1 MARKRKYQSA
11 MEDID
16 PCLNPV
22 YLPNENYYRNPT
34 ETPAE
39 LLPPHIST
47 NPAKPGNTKC
57 NSKIL
62 TIYQNP
68 AEKIKLKSIRRN
80 LLNNNTI
87 IPCNKRSD
95 MVDILNDDISFTEIK
110 TKSIITNNMSRKDS
124 KNNKNLN
131 KIIKP
136 RVDKGDSNLPPLP
149 RTEDYWPKLVTNGYE
164 EHESYLDRI
173 RKEHLDNQYQ
183 DILRLKSEN
192 KNRNFQC
199 NHYYEQYNI
208 PLGNSNLENNH
219 NAGNSYYNKLYLRSD
234 EGIYC
239 VETPLRNVRDID
251 NKWNNVN
258 AKKHGILQD
267 ISINNTN
274 FNNLQTKGTQVDET
288 KYLNNKK
295 NIAISELPKNL
306 KCDAIVGGN
315 TPLRNTIDNN
325 DLDEI
330 VLNRSK
336 EQEYRKET
344 NDIAVG
350 PSPNSHILS
359 HDLEKTPKIEK
370 IRPNSILR
378 KSIEICS
385 ESSKQVR
392 FSTRYQSDKSKF
404 LLKFEEL
411 NFDPTEEPL
420 VNMENSEYSDGS
432 MEIGDNIHE
441 DYSIFDFIS
450 LDNRILLRLM
460 QICRKELDLVE
471 NLTTQIDDIGINS
484 DYTLVNKAINGIYK
498 YFLIKAVDY
507 GWKKD
512 NEFNDVKYAM
522 AKEYRDN
529 NVNYYNS
536 IINEREILKNK
547 IGIYN
552 SNIQKLKNALS
563 EADKLKELIE
573 LDNFSK
579 NKDLTNTP
587 EIDKVENINKFD
599 NQEDRKWILQYVKYL
614 FNGING
620 IINNNGNTLS
630 DINEYNENNNNSYET
645 DNSNDYSPTPVLKVL
660 KDDNSELRDHK
671 LENINNNSFDKNI
684 CGSSS
689 IVDDILSECHKMQFI
704 SMESIAFLND
714 CIALLN
720 DAEIGMQNFQ
730 KLLAHKAFDIHE
742 DDKNGKLSNNIDEAE
757 DAMLRL
763 QRGASI
769 TPRFSIDSNTG
780 SYNRTSISSRIS
792 TTKKKPS

>member
-1 MARKRKYQSA
+1 MPRKRKYQSA
-11 MEDID
+11 MGDID

-47 NPAKPGNTKC
+47 NPAKPGNAKC

-62 TIYQNP
+62 PIYQNP
-68 AEKIKLKSIRRN
+68 AEKIKLKGIRRD

-87 IPCNKRSD
+87 ISCNKHCD
-95 MVDILNDDISFTEIK
+95 MVDILNDDMSFVETK
-110 TKSIITNNMSRKDS
+110 TKSIITNNLSRKDS

-136 RVDKGDSNLPPLP
+136 RIDKGDSNLPPLP
-149 RTEDYWPKLVTNGYE
+149 RTEDYWPKLVTSGYE
-164 EHESYLDRI
+164 EHESYLDKI
-173 RKEHLDNQYQ
+173 RKEHLDSQYQ
-183 DILRLKSEN
+183 DISRLRDEN
-192 KNRNFQC
+192 KNRNSQC
-199 NHYYEQYNI
+199 NHYKQYNI
-208 PLGNSNLENNH
+208 PLGSSNLGNNY
-219 NAGNSYYNKLYLRSD
+219 NTGNSYYNKLYLRSD

-239 VETPLRNVRDID
+239 VETPLRNIRGID

-267 ISINNTN
+267 TSINNAN
-274 FNNLQTKGTQVDET
+274 FNNLQSKGTQIDET
-288 KYLNNKK
+288 KYLDNKK

-325 DLDEI
+325 NLDEV
-330 VLNRSK
+330 VLNRNK
-336 EQEYRKET
+336 EREYRKET

-350 PSPNSHILS
+350 PSPNSHILP

-378 KSIEICS
+378 KSIEICN

-392 FSTRYQSDKSKF
+392 FSTRYKSDRSKF
-404 LLKFEEL
+404 PLKFGEL
-411 NFDPTEEPL
+411 NFDPAEELL
-420 VNMENSEYSDGS
+420 VNMENSECYNES
-432 MEIGDNIHE
+432 MEVGDNIYE
-441 DYSIFDFIS
+441 DYSIFDSIS
-450 LDNRILLRLM
+450 LDSRILLRLM
-460 QICRKELDLVE
+460 QICRKELNLVE

-512 NEFNDVKYAM
+512 NEFNDVKCAM
-522 AKEYRDN
+522 AKEYRNN

-536 IINEREILKNK
+536 IINEREVLKNK

-573 LDNFSK
+573 LDNFSE
-579 NKDLTNTP
+579 NRDLTNTP
-587 EIDKVENINKFD
+587 EIDKIENINKFD
-599 NQEDRKWILQYVKYL
+599 NQEDKKWILQYVKHL
-614 FNGING
+614 FNGINE
-620 IINNNGNTLS
+620 IINKGDTLS
-630 DINEYNENNNNSYET
+630 NINKYNEGTSNSYET
-645 DNSNDYSPTPVLKVL
+645 GNSNDYSPTPVLKVL
-660 KDDNSELRDHK
+660 KDDNSELRDNK
-671 LENINNNSFDKNI
+671 LGNINNSSDENI
-684 CGSSS
+684 CRSS
-689 IVDDILSECHKMQFI
+689 IVDDILSECYKMQFI

-730 KLLAHKAFDIHE
+730 KLLAHKAFNIHE
-742 DDKNGKLSNNIDEAE
+742 DDKNGKLSNDIDEAE

-780 SYNRTSISSRIS
+780 SYNRTSNRVSM
-792 TTKKKPS
+792 TKKLHNLL